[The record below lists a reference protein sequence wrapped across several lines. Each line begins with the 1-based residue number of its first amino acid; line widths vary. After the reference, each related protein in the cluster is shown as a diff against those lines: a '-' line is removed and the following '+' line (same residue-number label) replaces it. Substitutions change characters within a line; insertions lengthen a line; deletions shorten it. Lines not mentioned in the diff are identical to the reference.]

1 MLGMGVLLKE
11 IMMADFLLETEEEDS
26 PEGFLHDLHELWE
39 SEDSNI
45 VLDALYDVIDYLLRC
60 DMFQRVD
67 DILDSIDVKEEPE
80 DILLTFLTGT
90 LPARSKLNRRADFF
104 NRVKQLYE
112 ELGEPDIDGLL
123 GGLE

>member
-1 MLGMGVLLKE
+1 
-11 IMMADFLLETEEEDS
+11 MADFLLETEEKDS
-26 PEGFLHDLHELWE
+26 PEGFLHDLHELWK

-45 VLDALYDVIDYLLRC
+45 VLDSLFDVIDYLLRC
-60 DMFQRVD
+60 GKFQHID
-67 DILDSIDVKEEPE
+67 DILDAINVGEEPE

-104 NRVKQLYE
+104 NRVKQLYV